1 MAIYS
6 QTIRVI
12 SSFHVLNISG
22 TSFFGINYGYLRM
35 GVKP

>member
-1 MAIYS
+1 MAIYP

-12 SSFHVLNISG
+12 SSFPVLNISG
-22 TSFFGINYGYLRM
+22 TSFFGINYAYLSM